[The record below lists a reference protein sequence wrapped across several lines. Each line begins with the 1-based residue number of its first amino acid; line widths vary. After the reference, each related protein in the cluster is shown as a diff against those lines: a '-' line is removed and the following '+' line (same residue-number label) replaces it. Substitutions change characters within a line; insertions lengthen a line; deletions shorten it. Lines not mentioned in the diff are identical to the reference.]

1 MKKKLFCIKIN
12 FKKFMNS
19 SDINN
24 LPYRNNVCCVVYRGE
39 EFLLLQGKGWPIN
52 WWKFPQG
59 GINIEETLEQAAT
72 RELKEET
79 GSDDFKII
87 GISKNSNIYDWN
99 DESVRLAGYRWRGQD
114 QKYLVVE
121 YLENTDDISLDADET
136 QSYKWV
142 TLENIWSN
150 IDHDDKNFT
159 NYKNTIEKVLKEF
172 NLI

>member
-1 MKKKLFCIKIN
+1 MVKFNIMRRVNLNKLA
-12 FKKFMNS
+12 
-19 SDINN
+19 
-24 LPYRNNVCCVVYRGE
+24 YRDNVSCVVYSGK
-39 EFLLLQGKGWPIN
+39 EFLLLQGRGWPFD

-59 GINIEETLEQAAT
+59 GINAGETLEQAAV

-99 DESVRLAGYRWRGQD
+99 DESIRLADYRWRGQS
-114 QKYLVVE
+114 QKYVLVE
-121 YLENTDDISLDADET
+121 YLGEKDNIRLDARET

-142 TLENIWSN
+142 SLENLWSS
-150 IDHDDKNFT
+150 IDHDDKNFN

-172 NLI
+172 CLA

>member
-1 MKKKLFCIKIN
+1 MKKKLFYQKIN

-19 SDINN
+19 SDISN
-24 LPYRNNVCCVVYRGE
+24 LPYRNNVCCVVYKEG
-39 EFLLLQGKGWPIN
+39 EFLLLQGKGWPKN

-59 GINIEETLEQAAT
+59 GINAKETVEQAAV

-79 GSDDFKII
+79 GSDNFKII
-87 GISKNSNIYDWN
+87 GLSKNSNIYDWN

-121 YLENTDDISLDADET
+121 YFGEKNNISLDVDET

-142 TLENIWSN
+142 TLENLWFN
-150 IDHDDKNFT
+150 IDINNKNFT

>member
-1 MKKKLFCIKIN
+1 
-12 FKKFMNS
+12 MNS
-19 SDINN
+19 FDIGN
-24 LPYRNNVCCVVYRGE
+24 LPYRKNVCCVVYRGE
-39 EFLLLQGKGWPIN
+39 EFLLLQGKGWPKN

-59 GINIEETLEQAAT
+59 GINIDETIEQAAT

-87 GISKNSNIYDWN
+87 GLSKNSNIYDWN
-99 DESVRLAGYRWRGQD
+99 DESVELAGYRWRGQD
-114 QKYLVVE
+114 QKYLIVE
-121 YLENTDDISLDADET
+121 YFGEKNNISLDVDET

-142 TLENIWSN
+142 TLENLWFN
-150 IDHDDKNFT
+150 IDINDKNFT